1 MSCGVAR
8 RGGSDL
14 AWLWL
19 WQRLVAIA
27 LIQPLAWEPPYA
39 VSAALKKDE
48 KRLKR
53 KEKKKRNVYHRGL
66 VKKK

>member
-8 RGGSDL
+8 RDGSNL

-27 LIQPLAWEPPYA
+27 LIPPLAWEPPYA